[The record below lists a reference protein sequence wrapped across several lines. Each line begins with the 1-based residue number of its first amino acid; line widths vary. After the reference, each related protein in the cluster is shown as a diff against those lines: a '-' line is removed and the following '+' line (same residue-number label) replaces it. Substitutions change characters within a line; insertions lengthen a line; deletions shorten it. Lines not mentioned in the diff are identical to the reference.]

1 MAISIKNL
9 LKEPGRFLISIG
21 GVAFALLLILVL
33 GGVFAGTER
42 QATAFMNDSGVDVWV
57 MQKGVSN
64 MHMATSMMP
73 ESRRKEISRMD
84 HVETVSQILYTSGAL
99 KINDKK
105 TFSFIVG
112 FDPSEETG
120 GPWKMA
126 EGKTDIDSDEVIID
140 EALAKKRGVEIGD
153 EISVLGKKLTIAGL
167 SVDTFSLANTIAFI
181 KLSKLEKIMRA
192 RKKKSYFL
200 VKLDDPKNRH
210 AVAKKIKNEV
220 TNVNTL
226 TTAAFVASD
235 KQMIKQMGV
244 GIINAMSTIGF
255 IIGIMVVGLTIF
267 TATLDKSR
275 DYGVLKAIGA
285 SRYQLYRIVFEQSVI
300 CVVLGFF
307 AGWLLAL
314 GTKAAVEYYMP
325 EIELLFSSADIVR
338 AGAAMILIAILASY
352 IPIRRIAG
360 IDPMIVFKS

>member
-73 ESRRKEISRMD
+73 ESHRKEISRMD

-99 KINDKK
+99 KIDDKK

-120 GPWKMA
+120 GPCKMA
-126 EGKTDIDSDEVIID
+126 EGKTAIDSNEVIID

-153 EISVLGKKLTIAGL
+153 EISAGL
-167 SVDTFSLANTIAFI
+167 QTRLAAIENQIQA
-181 KLSKLEKIMRA
+181 
-192 RKKKSYFL
+192 
-200 VKLDDPKNRH
+200 
-210 AVAKKIKNEV
+210 
-220 TNVNTL
+220 
-226 TTAAFVASD
+226 
-235 KQMIKQMGV
+235 
-244 GIINAMSTIGF
+244 
-255 IIGIMVVGLTIF
+255 
-267 TATLDKSR
+267 
-275 DYGVLKAIGA
+275 LKAEPIGL
-285 SRYQLYRIVFEQSVI
+285 QLIDSAGNVVAEQTRH
-300 CVVLGFF
+300 LGGEPFKLRF
-307 AGWLLAL
+307 Q
-314 GTKAAVEYYMP
+314 
-325 EIELLFSSADIVR
+325 
-338 AGAAMILIAILASY
+338 
-352 IPIRRIAG
+352 
-360 IDPMIVFKS
+360 PMNQEN